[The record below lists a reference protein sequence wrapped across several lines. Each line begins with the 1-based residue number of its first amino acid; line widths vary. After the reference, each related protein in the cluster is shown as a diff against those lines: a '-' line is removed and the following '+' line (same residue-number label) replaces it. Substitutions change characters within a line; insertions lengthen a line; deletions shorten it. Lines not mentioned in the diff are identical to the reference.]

1 LKKIGRKF
9 LNLISL
15 FDFTYPHFG
24 GIIVLTLFNSML
36 GNLEPEERVMAEE
49 KAQLENHLAAKRK
62 AIAVCNQGVVQ
73 KLYDVIS
80 ELGWDC
86 YDNVTVE
93 IGGTSVS
100 GIDVGEEYNKKW
112 QSPIGTR
119 KYNKDAFIIIKN
131 QDRRDLTKSQ
141 PFAEGEF
148 KPAHPYEDKK

>member
-1 LKKIGRKF
+1 MIGK
-9 LNLISL
+9 LDPEEN
-15 FDFTYPHFG
+15 
-24 GIIVLTLFNSML
+24 VMN
-36 GNLEPEERVMAEE
+36 GNLEPEERVMAED

-93 IGGTSVS
+93 VGGTQVS
-100 GIDVGEEYNKKW
+100 GIHQGENYNKK
-112 QSPIGTR
+112 SAAPYGTR
-119 KYNKDAFIIIKN
+119 KYNKDAFIVIKN

-141 PFAEGEF
+141 PFPEGEF
-148 KPAHPYEDKK
+148 KPRHEYETD